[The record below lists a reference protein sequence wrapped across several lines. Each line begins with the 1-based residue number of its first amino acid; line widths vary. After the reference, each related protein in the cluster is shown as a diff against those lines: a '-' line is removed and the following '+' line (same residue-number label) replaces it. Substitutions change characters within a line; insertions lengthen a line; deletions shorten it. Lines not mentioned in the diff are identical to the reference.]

1 MYTMKKICDELH
13 IPYETLRFYCNEGL
27 VPNVK
32 RDLNNYRIFD
42 EKNLKWIT
50 SLQCLRKC
58 GLSIKEIKE
67 YLNLCLEGPSSI
79 ETRKKILSVKKEN
92 LLKDIEVIQ
101 ESIDFIDHK
110 QEFYDGVLAGD
121 IKYTSN
127 LIHGLINSNID
138 ILSLHIS
145 SYQEFL

>member
-1 MYTMKKICDELH
+1 MYTMKNVCDKLH
-13 IPYETLRFYCNEGL
+13 IPYETLRYYCNEGL

-32 RDLNNYRIFD
+32 RDHNNYRIFD
-42 EKNLKWIT
+42 DRDLNWLG

-79 ETRKKILSVKKEN
+79 KIRKTILAVKKEN
-92 LLKDIEVIQ
+92 LLKEI
-101 ESIDFIDHK
+101 ESIEESIVFIDYK
-110 QEFYDGVLAGD
+110 QDFYDDVLAGK

-127 LIHGLINSNID
+127 LISI
-138 ILSLHIS
+138 
-145 SYQEFL
+145 E

>member
-1 MYTMKKICDELH
+1 MKNICDELH
-13 IPYETLRFYCNEGL
+13 IPYETLRYYCNEGL

-32 RDLNNYRIFD
+32 RDQNNYRIFD
-42 EKNLKWIT
+42 DRDLNWLI

-67 YLNLCLEGPSSI
+67 YLNLCLEGPASI
-79 ETRKKILSVKKEN
+79 EIRKKILAIKKEN
-92 LLKDIEVIQ
+92 LLKEIASIQ

-110 QEFYDGVLAGD
+110 QDFYDGVLAGK

-127 LIHGLINSNID
+127 LISTD
-138 ILSLHIS
+138 
-145 SYQEFL
+145 

>member
-1 MYTMKKICDELH
+1 MYTMKNVCDELH
-13 IPYETLRFYCNEGL
+13 IPYETLRYYCNEGL

-32 RDLNNYRIFD
+32 RDQNNYRVFD
-42 EKNLKWIT
+42 DRDLNWLN

-79 ETRKKILSVKKEN
+79 EIRKKILAVKKEN
-92 LLKDIEVIQ
+92 LLKEIESIQ
-101 ESIDFIDHK
+101 ESIAFIDQK
-110 QEFYDGVLAGD
+110 QGFYDGVLAGK

-127 LIHGLINSNID
+127 LIHID
-138 ILSLHIS
+138 
-145 SYQEFL
+145 

>member
-1 MYTMKKICDELH
+1 MYTMKSICDVLH
-13 IPYETLRFYCNEGL
+13 IPYETLRYYCNEGL

-32 RDLNNYRIFD
+32 RDQNNYRIFD
-42 EKNLKWIT
+42 DRDLSWLT

-79 ETRKKILSVKKEN
+79 ETRKKMLAVRKES
-92 LLKDIEVIQ
+92 LLQEI
-101 ESIDFIDHK
+101 ESIQASIAFIDHK
-110 QEFYDGVLAGD
+110 QEFYDGVLSGT

-127 LIHGLINSNID
+127 LISVD
-138 ILSLHIS
+138 
-145 SYQEFL
+145 

>member
-1 MYTMKKICDELH
+1 MKNICDQIN

-32 RDLNNYRIFD
+32 RDQNNYRIFD
-42 EKNLKWIT
+42 DRDLNWLN

-79 ETRKKILSVKKEN
+79 EIRKEILAAKKEN
-92 LLKDIEVIQ
+92 LLKEIDSIQ
-101 ESIDFIDHK
+101 ESINFIDRK
-110 QEFYDGVLAGD
+110 QEFFDDVIEGK

-127 LIHGLINSNID
+127 LICVD
-138 ILSLHIS
+138 
-145 SYQEFL
+145 

>member
-1 MYTMKKICDELH
+1 MKNICDELH
-13 IPYETLRFYCNEGL
+13 IPYETLRYYCNEGL

-32 RDLNNYRIFD
+32 RDQNNYRIFD
-42 EKNLKWIT
+42 DRDLHWLN

-67 YLNLCLEGPSSI
+67 YLNLCLEGPASI
-79 ETRKKILSVKKEN
+79 EIRKSILAVKKEN
-92 LLKDIEVIQ
+92 LLKEIESIR

-110 QEFYDGVLAGD
+110 QDFYDGVLEGK

-127 LIHGLINSNID
+127 LICTD
-138 ILSLHIS
+138 
-145 SYQEFL
+145 

>member
-1 MYTMKKICDELH
+1 MYTMKNVCDRLN
-13 IPYETLRFYCNEGL
+13 IPYETLRYYCNEGL

-32 RDLNNYRIFD
+32 RDQNNYRIFD
-42 EKNLKWIT
+42 DRDLNWLG

-79 ETRKKILSVKKEN
+79 EIRKEILSIKKES
-92 LLKDIEVIQ
+92 LLKEIEKIE
-101 ESIDFIDHK
+101 ESIAFINNK
-110 QEFYDGVLAGD
+110 QEFYDGVLAEK

-127 LIHGLINSNID
+127 LISV
-138 ILSLHIS
+138 
-145 SYQEFL
+145 E

>member
-1 MYTMKKICDELH
+1 MKMENKYMYTMKNICDKLH
-13 IPYETLRFYCNEGL
+13 IPYETLRYYCNEGL

-32 RDLNNYRIFD
+32 RDPNNYRMFD
-42 EKNLKWIT
+42 DKDLNWLT

-67 YLNLCLEGPSSI
+67 YLNLCLEGPASI
-79 ETRKKILSVKKEN
+79 EIRKKILTVKKEN
-92 LLKDIEVIQ
+92 LLKEIDSIQ

-110 QEFYDGVLAGD
+110 QDFYDGVLAGQ

-127 LIHGLINSNID
+127 LIRVD
-138 ILSLHIS
+138 
-145 SYQEFL
+145 